1 MSTVKKS
8 LELAVKKKAG
18 GKLKAVKRLWKWVTQ
33 SDGKK
38 KKVYKDAKPA
48 TSSVLGR
55 KGARQ
60 LAGAGDASN
69 PSTGIQRGKQKR
81 SGGSGNPAEQGNT
94 IKSSNFFARKKAAS
108 GSYKWAKSLP
118 KGEAMA
124 LVDEFTK
131 LIPSRK
137 RSVLANMSLGRPT
150 KYDPVMKKIKPTR
163 GSKKVDPTA
172 GSPDI
177 ADSVGAPSRAEAKKI
192 LKAKRKAAEKK
203 TKKKSTGGTIKR
215 EHGGKIQMAK
225 ASWMDGLT
233 KKQIDEIL
241 GRPTRDSSGVKKSGI
256 TIVPKKKKK
265 SKPIKVKPAKAG
277 GALKPKK
284 SAYKTGGVV
293 KRNTGGRIAPSKGWG
308 KARIK

>member
-1 MSTVKKS
+1 MAKALYNALKKS
-8 LELAVKKKAG
+8 ANRLWDKDKKVRAAVGKDGGINPPKSAAGRKRAAILQNKPAPKKVRKAEGKDKADLNQPAGIKPEDADMGPANYKQVAKKANQYD
-18 GKLKAVKRLWKWVTQ
+18 KALATKEKNLAKHT
-33 SDGKK
+33 KK
-38 KKVYKDAKPA
+38 IDD
-48 TSSVLGR
+48 LR
-55 KGARQ
+55 
-60 LAGAGDASN
+60 N
-69 PSTGIQRGKQKR
+69 
-81 SGGSGNPAEQGNT
+81 SGPEGT
-94 IKSSNFFARKKAAS
+94 KKAARYINKHLVEMKDLKAS
-108 GSYKWAKSLP
+108 ISDMKSRGGP
-118 KGEAMA
+118 GGR
-124 LVDEFTK
+124 
-131 LIPSRK
+131 RK
-137 RSVLANMSLGRPT
+137 IIR
-150 KYDPVMKKIKPTR
+150 
-163 GSKKVDPTA
+163 KKVGGLVT
-172 GSPDI
+172 
-177 ADSVGAPSRAEAKKI
+177 
-192 LKAKRKAAEKK
+192 KRK
-203 TKKKSTGGTIKR
+203 TGGTIKR